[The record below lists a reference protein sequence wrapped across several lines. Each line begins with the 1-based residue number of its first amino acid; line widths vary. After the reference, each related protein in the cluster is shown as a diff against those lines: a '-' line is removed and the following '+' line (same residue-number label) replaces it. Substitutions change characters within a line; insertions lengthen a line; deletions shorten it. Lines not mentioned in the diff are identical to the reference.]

1 MNEIAKIFQNKR
13 TLLGIG
19 LLGVLIYSTMK
30 FQDNS
35 QNLKRITNFE
45 AGMQTCFSRVNQ
57 SYTAKL
63 LDDTGSEYLGQAF
76 HGLTEECLAE
86 SMNAIE
92 DNFKTQMAKTIK
104 KLSTMS
110 SNVHWFHEDL
120 VSATLGSELLPTSGE
135 AKDVG
140 ARFEKIESTKDE
152 ILEDADQ
159 FKTSLAN
166 EVAQTKNIFYVS
178 STLLFVLMVI
188 EYLVNTRRKISNNAR
203 EIEAQRELGTENAGA
218 TSVKLNEIIRVA
230 LEQNGLKNC
239 AKLFNNFYLHATYEK
254 TVKAKSKNALDQ
266 LLVPGKVETAVTAIA
281 TNEAIDEIWNND
293 EIGLSVDDREIKDN
307 HTVNLDAQFSKII
320 DHLSDK
326 LFSKGVR
333 ANIKIDEKINVFGSE
348 ELIEQISY
356 HVLQS
361 AINTSQEVNGVKE
374 INVSAIK
381 LGDIVAV
388 DISNT
393 GNGFDRDTIKGIVG
407 LDTIQKTNDLD
418 LTICQNLLS
427 EVKGKI
433 QFDNKLSQ
441 TGEVIG
447 ARIKLILSST
457 DKSSTEKREL
467 VSLVKGKKGE
477 VMKNLVGNTN
487 A

>member
-1 MNEIAKIFQNKR
+1 MKEITKLFQNKR
-13 TLLGIG
+13 TLVGIG
-19 LLGVLIYSTMK
+19 LLGVLTYSTMK

-45 AGMQTCFSRVNQ
+45 SGMQTCFSRVNQ

-63 LDDTGSEYLGQAF
+63 LDDLGSEYLGQAF

-86 SMNAIE
+86 SMNSIE
-92 DNFKTQMAKTIK
+92 DNFKVQMAKTIK

-120 VSATLGSELLPTSGE
+120 ASTTLDSGLASNAGE
-135 AKDVG
+135 SKDIG
-140 ARFEKIESTKDE
+140 TRFEKIESTKDE

-159 FKTSLAN
+159 FKTNLAN

-203 EIEAQRELGTENAGA
+203 EIEAQRELGTESAGA

-254 TVKAKSKNALDQ
+254 TVKSKSKNALDQ
-266 LLVPGKVETAVTAIA
+266 LLVPGKVEAQVMSIA
-281 TNEAIDEIWNND
+281 TDEAIDEIWNND
-293 EIGLSVDDREIKDN
+293 EIGLVVDNRETEESQ
-307 HTVNLDAQFSKII
+307 TVNLDSQFSKII

-326 LFSKGVR
+326 LFSKGLRV
-333 ANIKIDEKINVFGSE
+333 NIKIDEKINVLGPE
-348 ELIEQISY
+348 EVIEQISY

-361 AINTSQEVNGVKE
+361 AINSSQEVNGIKE
-374 INVSAIK
+374 INISALK
-381 LGDIVAV
+381 LGDIIAV

-393 GNGFDRDTIKGIVG
+393 GNGFDKDTIRGKVG
-407 LDTIQKTNDLD
+407 LDTTQKTEDLD
-418 LTICQNLLS
+418 LTICQDLLT

-441 TGEVIG
+441 KGEIIG
-447 ARIKLILSST
+447 ARIKLILASA
-457 DKSSTEKREL
+457 DKVAKREL
-467 VSLVKGKKGE
+467 VGLVKGKKGD
-477 VMKNLVGNTN
+477 VMKKLAGTTN